1 MSDRTGDRMT
11 HRLYYTDAYRTE
23 FTATV
28 VGRDADGTRVYLDES
43 VFYPTSGGQLHDLGT
58 LAEIAVVD
66 VIDEED
72 RVAHVL
78 AAPIGADAIDRQIS
92 GKIDWTR
99 RYDHMQ
105 QHTGQHLL
113 SAVFEDLFG
122 ARTVSVHFGA
132 DYSTLDL
139 DAEFVTR
146 DQLVKAEARSNAIV
160 AEARRVT
167 ITFED
172 AATATGLR
180 KPSDRPGQLR
190 IVNIDSLDRSA
201 CGGTHVRSTAEIGAV
216 LLRSV
221 ERIRK
226 ATRVEFV
233 CGQRAIR
240 RARRDYES
248 LGRIAGSLSS
258 SIDEAPS
265 IVTTQSDRVKELDGT
280 RRKLEKELAT
290 YRMRERYAAASAD
303 ADGVRRVVIRDAAS
317 IDELRTL
324 AQAALDLP
332 KVVVIGVLTSPPSVL
347 VAASEDSGVEAGKLL
362 KEQLTA
368 VGGKGG
374 GSPRMAQG
382 SVPAGELDRLV
393 TALTAN
399 GGS

>member
-1 MSDRTGDRMT
+1 MT
-11 HRLYYTDAYRTE
+11 HRIYYTDAYLTE
-23 FTATV
+23 FTAAIV
-28 VGRDADGTRVYLDES
+28 DRDEAGTRVYLDAS
-43 VFYPTSGGQLHDLGT
+43 AFYPTSGGQPNDLGT
-58 LAEIAVVD
+58 LGGIAVVD
-66 VIDEED
+66 VVDEDD
-72 RVAHVL
+72 RVVHVL
-78 AAPIGADAIDRQIS
+78 EAPIDGALDSRVT
-92 GKIDWTR
+92 GRIDWAR

-122 ARTVSVHFGA
+122 ARTLSVHFGA

-139 DAEFVTR
+139 DAEMITR
-146 DQLVKAEARSNAIV
+146 DQLVKAEARSNEIV
-160 AEARRVT
+160 SRAQTVMV
-167 ITFED
+167 TFED
-172 AATATGLR
+172 SASAAGLR
-180 KPSDRPGQLR
+180 KPSDRPGLLR
-190 IVNIDSLDRSA
+190 IVTIDGVDRSA

-248 LGRIAGSLSS
+248 LGRVAASLSAS
-258 SIDEAPS
+258 LDEAAS
-265 IVTTQSDRVKELDGT
+265 LVSAQSERVKELDAAH
-280 RRKLEKELAT
+280 RKLDKELAA
-290 YRMRERYAAASAD
+290 YRVRARYDSATPD
-303 ADGVRRVVIRDAAS
+303 ANGVRRIVVRDATS

-332 KVVVIGVLTSPPSVL
+332 KAVVIGALTSPPSVL
-347 VAASEDSGVEAGKLL
+347 VAASEDSGISAGAVL
-362 KEQLTA
+362 KERLAA

-382 SVPAGELDRLV
+382 SVPPGELERVVKEL
-393 TALTAN
+393 A
-399 GGS
+399 S

>member
-1 MSDRTGDRMT
+1 MT
-11 HRLYYTDAYRTE
+11 HRIYYTDAYLTE
-23 FTATV
+23 FTAAIV
-28 VGRDADGTRVYLDES
+28 DRDEAGTRVYLDAS
-43 VFYPTSGGQLHDLGT
+43 AFYPTSGGQPNDLGT
-58 LAEIAVVD
+58 LGGIAVVD
-66 VIDEED
+66 VVDEDD
-72 RVAHVL
+72 RVVHVL
-78 AAPIGADAIDRQIS
+78 EAPIDGALDSRVT
-92 GKIDWTR
+92 GRIDWAR

-122 ARTVSVHFGA
+122 ARTLSVHFGA

-139 DAEFVTR
+139 DAEMITR
-146 DQLVKAEARSNAIV
+146 DQLVKAEARSNEIV
-160 AEARRVT
+160 SRAQTVMV
-167 ITFED
+167 TFED
-172 AATATGLR
+172 SASAAGLR
-180 KPSDRPGQLR
+180 KPSDRPGLLR
-190 IVNIDSLDRSA
+190 IVTIDGVDRSA

-248 LGRIAGSLSS
+248 LGRVAASLSAS
-258 SIDEAPS
+258 LDDAASLVSA
-265 IVTTQSDRVKELDGT
+265 QSERVKELDAAH
-280 RRKLEKELAT
+280 RKLDKELAA
-290 YRMRERYAAASAD
+290 YRVRARYDSATPD
-303 ADGVRRVVIRDAAS
+303 ANGVRRIVVRDATS

-332 KVVVIGVLTSPPSVL
+332 KAVVIGALTSPPSVL
-347 VAASEDSGVEAGKLL
+347 VAASEDSGISAGAVL
-362 KEQLTA
+362 KERLAA

-382 SVPAGELDRLV
+382 SVPPGELERVVKEL
-393 TALTAN
+393 A
-399 GGS
+399 S